1 MNFYNCEPFINFESN
16 LALFEENNEL
26 DTYTNYFSNDNQLS
40 TTILLPSFDK
50 ANTLTNQGFA
60 NKNVLT
66 NELQT
71 HENSYEINSNEQP
84 LFYSSL
90 TEQKMTPVWLNNDLQ
105 TQTKTDFET
114 QNQMFN
120 LVQPTNEPLL
130 NFSNVDLGLPSNE
143 SPKPFQMEQYETE
156 NAQLDFNS
164 NNKDKDKNKNTNTN
178 TNTIGT
184 LKGNVSFI
192 NRNQEIG
199 FDFLNY
205 ANEISDLPSQSLT
218 KEKTAFSPANNSNSK
233 AQRKRFYEENEDESK
248 KEAKTKSKTKI
259 KRTNSHPQIIKAK
272 KIRRKTKSMKERK
285 KSKRRT
291 EKPSSKKTKSTT
303 HSTKATTKPSKNSIL
318 RHRRKKKSQKKNKND
333 EFEVN
338 SIIIPTEKGKR
349 VKIIK
354 RKKPTRSSRLKTSE
368 YGKKL
373 FESWF
378 KKHLNKPEGPYPDK
392 NTRKMMSEKTGIP
405 ELQVTRWFG
414 QRRRLQRMLCEKN
427 SFTKPNWID

>member
-1 MNFYNCEPFINFESN
+1 MNFYSYEPFINFESN
-16 LALFEENNEL
+16 LALFEEHNEL
-26 DTYTNYFSNDNQLS
+26 DTYTNYFSNDNQLA

-50 ANTLTNQGFA
+50 ANTLINQSFV

-71 HENSYEINSNEQP
+71 HKNSYETESNEQP

-90 TEQKMTPVWLNNDLQ
+90 TEQKMSPIWLNNDLQ
-105 TQTKTDFET
+105 TQPKTDFET
-114 QNQMFN
+114 QNQMFS

-130 NFSNVDLGLPSNE
+130 NFSNDDLDLPSNE
-143 SPKPFQMEQYETE
+143 SPKPFQMEKYETE
-156 NAQLDFNS
+156 NVQLDFNNKH
-164 NNKDKDKNKNTNTN
+164 NNNNNNKNKNKNN
-178 TNTIGT
+178 NNNNKIGN
-184 LKGNVSFI
+184 LNQNGSLN
-192 NRNQEIG
+192 NQNQEIG

-205 ANEISDLPSQSLT
+205 SNEISNLLPQSLT
-218 KEKTAFSPANNSNSK
+218 KDKMVFSEDNNLNSK
-233 AQRKRFYEENEDESK
+233 AQRKRLYEENEDEIK
-248 KEAKTKSKTKI
+248 KAAKSKM
-259 KRTNSHPQIIKAK
+259 KRTTKVQTPTVDAK
-272 KIRRKTKSMKERK
+272 KIRRKTTNRKERK
-285 KSKRRT
+285 EPKIRT
-291 EKPSSKKTKSTT
+291 TKPSSKKTKSTNIT
-303 HSTKATTKPSKNSIL
+303 NKTSNNSIL
-318 RHRRKKKSQKKNKND
+318 RHRRKKKSQKKKKNQ

-427 SFTKPNWID
+427 NFTKPYWID